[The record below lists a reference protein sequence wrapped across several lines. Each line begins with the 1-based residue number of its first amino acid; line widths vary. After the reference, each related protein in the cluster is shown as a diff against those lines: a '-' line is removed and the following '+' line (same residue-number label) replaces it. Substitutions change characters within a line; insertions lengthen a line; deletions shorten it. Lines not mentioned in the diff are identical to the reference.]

1 MSQNFSPLQSGV
13 TVFGDLYGI
22 INNNIDAIRSQWSG
36 TSAPGSP
43 AIGQPFYN
51 ITNNTVTIWNGSTWQ
66 DLAEASIT
74 VLTLMNEIVTA
85 RGVTDS
91 LNDRLSVSINDDG
104 TLKGDAPVGTWWMTE
119 PDAVSYSDSSTFTVS
134 GNKTAL
140 YVPDRAV
147 HLYQTSDAFGY
158 IASSTYDGGSDVTTV
173 TLTQSVIDSGL
184 IGVEYGQPPLN
195 APASLKESDIGTKI
209 LAPDG
214 DGSGLSGFGTVATRD
229 VGTAPGNVPVLD
241 AEGKLA
247 ESVLPSSGVPSGLI
261 MLSSD
266 GSVPPGWEQVEN
278 PLGGE
283 LPGRVVS
290 PIMTGPTTGDWTAT
304 ESHTPTGGAF
314 WTVFDGTL
322 GTLHNSWYTKLT
334 SGFYGTLECVN
345 EFTFNMYTI
354 AAPSNYLDHTI
365 KSWRLQYWDG
375 SSWQTAHTVTGETN
389 WSESEVRKF
398 NLPENV
404 TTTKI
409 RLYVDDSNLSGNS
422 GVAEVG
428 LIIAPIWV
436 RKL

>member
-51 ITNNTVTIWNGSTWQ
+51 ITNNTITIWNGSTWQ

-104 TLKGDAPVGTWWMTE
+104 TLKGDAPAGTWWMTE

-134 GNKTAL
+134 GNKTTL

-173 TLTQSVIDSGL
+173 TLTQPVIDSGL

-195 APASLKESDIGTKI
+195 APASLKESDIGVKI

-214 DGSGLSGFGTVATRD
+214 DGSGLSGFGTAALRD
-229 VGTAPGNVPVLD
+229 VGTDPGNVPVLD
-241 AEGKLA
+241 AEGKLVA
-247 ESVLPSSGVPSGLI
+247 GVLPTSGVPSGLI

-266 GSVPPGWEQVEN
+266 GSVPPGWEQVDS
-278 PLGGE
+278 PLDVE
-283 LPGRVVS
+283 LSSEVVS
-290 PIMTGPTTGDWTAT
+290 PTMTGPTTGDWTTT
-304 ESHTPTGGAF
+304 ESSSPFYGAF
-314 WTVFDGTL
+314 WRVFDGIL
-322 GTLHNSWYTKLT
+322 GSYNEWSYNQT
-334 SGFYGTLECVN
+334 SGIYGVLECAYP
-345 EFTFNMYTI
+345 FTFNSYTVTSPI
-354 AAPSNYLDHTI
+354 NYAERTA
-365 KSWRLQYWDG
+365 KSWRMQYWDG
-375 SSWQTAHTVTGETN
+375 ESWQTAHTVTEETG
-389 WSESEVRKF
+389 WTASETRHFSMPQTVH
-398 NLPENV
+398 
-404 TTTKI
+404 TAKI
-409 RLYVDDSNLSGNS
+409 RFYVDDSNNS
-422 GVAEVG
+422 TYVCVSEIE
-428 LIIAPIWV
+428 LIRTPVWV
-436 RKL
+436 RKI